1 MARRLS
7 GEAVGFSIPLPSI
20 SSMIFAQH
28 YELPAH
34 GAEMVAN
41 TCIAAALAAVGV
53 GGKAQE
59 TEHRKR
65 HAQDWKYFCFHL
77 NSGSTMFPDINT
89 HELIRSLKE
98 GRINR
103 DGPWHESLKLFMAA
117 WVACKTRKTF
127 LASAAEGHTADLQM
141 IRFGEGICSLEAPR
155 QGNLNDL
162 RKAPSGWLIRVES
175 RIRAIAMAT
184 VGFVPKEFQGDCWVM
199 SKESLTYPGLTNDM
213 CRFTYLEIKDW
224 NDAVTSGSGLIPPAP
239 DLELPGAPPG
249 KHPYQFALQGLFN
262 YAQLM
267 ELVKPRTAKTLAFQ
281 SHRSPGKM
289 AIIDEAASP
298 QDIETAIR
306 HALSR

>member
-1 MARRLS
+1 
-7 GEAVGFSIPLPSI
+7 
-20 SSMIFAQH
+20 MIFAQH

-34 GAEMVAN
+34 GAEMSAN

-53 GGKAQE
+53 GGRAQE

-65 HAQDWKYFCFHL
+65 HADDWKYFCFRL
-77 NSGSTMFPDINT
+77 NPRSVTFPDINT

-117 WVACKTRKTF
+117 WVACASRKTF
-127 LASAAEGHTADLQM
+127 INSAKEGYTSGLQM
-141 IRFGEGICSLEAPR
+141 IRLGEGICSLEKPR

-162 RKAPSGWLIRVES
+162 RKASLGWLTRVDS
-175 RIRAIAMAT
+175 RIRAWAMVT
-184 VGFVPKEFQGDCWVM
+184 VGFVPEEFRGDGWVM
-199 SKESLTYPGLTNDM
+199 TKESVTFPGLTASM
-213 CRFTYLEIKDW
+213 CLQAYQEIKAW
-224 NDAVTSGSGLIPPAP
+224 NTAVTSRSGVIPPAP
-239 DLELPGAPPG
+239 EINLPGAPAG
-249 KHPYQFALQGLFN
+249 KHPFQFAVQGLLN

-267 ELVKPRTAKTLAFQ
+267 ELVKPRTARTLAFQ

-289 AIIDEAASP
+289 SIIDEAASP
-298 QDIETAIR
+298 QDIEAAIR